1 MVTAVVAACALL
13 AAGVLALALRLA
25 HVRAN
30 RQAEDILRKVDAHL
44 SAISASVAQ
53 AIDRLV
59 DARGDRPAALLTLDF
74 DALVDTLVEEAAER
88 TGADA
93 AVLRMEGPG
102 GRPIVAALGHAAGA
116 EPLERALATPDAQPF
131 RAATIEW
138 TYASVEGADTR
149 PFRSALVTPL
159 DAGTVPGALAVY
171 STSPAAFHAEHA
183 AVLRTLVE
191 DASVALENARRF
203 AEVEARLH
211 VDLATGVPD
220 RRGYE
225 LELERQVA
233 RARRTG
239 RPLSVVLV
247 GLENGPG
254 SAGLGEM
261 ARLLMRV
268 TRGTDISCR
277 RGERE
282 LAVLLPETQEAG
294 ATRLTARLRDEA
306 RRALRGKSQTTFA
319 VGHAEW
325 RPHESVDSLDARAE
339 AALAR
344 PLAAV
349 NGPRGQGRLRTTAR
363 PAEPAADAPPAAPAS
378 RASDRDAP
386 VATELRRDALD
397 ALAQRMA
404 GARRLGRSLALVA
417 LDVDALDHVAEH
429 LGRDVADALLADI
442 AQRLDRAVGDG
453 SVHRLGS
460 AVFALLLADSSL
472 DDAETLVGTLQAS
485 FEPPD
490 GAERVTLTA
499 GVTELGDGEDAEGV
513 LGRAEHA
520 LRQARQVGPGTVV
533 VAHTGARTHRRA

>member
-1 MVTAVVAACALL
+1 MLTAVVAACALL
-13 AAGVLALALRLA
+13 VAGVLAFALRLA

-30 RQAEDILRKVDAHL
+30 RQAEAILRNVDGHL
-44 SAISASVAQ
+44 SAISTSVAK

-59 DARGDRPAALLTLDF
+59 DAQRDRPAALLTLDF
-74 DALVDTLVEEAAER
+74 DALVDGLVAEAAAR

-93 AVLRMEGPG
+93 VVLRVEGPG
-102 GRPIVAALGHAAGA
+102 GRPIVAALGDDAGA
-116 EPLERALATPDAQPF
+116 EPFGQALAPPDARPF

-138 TYASVEGADTR
+138 AYTSVEEPDTR
-149 PFRSALVTPL
+149 LFRSALVTPL
-159 DAGTVPGALAVY
+159 GAGAVPGALAVF

-183 AVLRTLVE
+183 AVVRTLVE

-225 LELERQVA
+225 LELEREVA
-233 RARRTG
+233 RAQRTG

-247 GLENGPG
+247 GLEKPG
-254 SAGLGEM
+254 SARLGEM
-261 ARLLMRV
+261 ARLLTRV

-282 LAVLLPETQEAG
+282 LAVLLPETHEAG

-319 VGHAEW
+319 VGYTEW
-325 RPHESVDSLDARAE
+325 RPNESVDSLDARAE

-344 PLAAV
+344 PLVAV
-349 NGPRGQGRLRTTAR
+349 NGIRGQSRPRATASAPQASQDEART
-363 PAEPAADAPPAAPAS
+363 APAR
-378 RASDRDAP
+378 RASDRAAP
-386 VATELRRDALD
+386 VATELRSDALD
-397 ALAQRMA
+397 ALAQRIVD
-404 GARRLGRSLALVA
+404 ARNLGRSLALVA
-417 LDVDALDHVAEH
+417 LEVEALDDVAEH

-442 AQRLDRAVGDG
+442 ARRLDHAVGDG
-453 SVHRLGS
+453 SIHRLGQ
-460 AVFALLLADSSL
+460 AEFALLLADSTL
-472 DDAETLVGTLQAS
+472 DHAETLLGTLQSS

-499 GVTELGDGEDAEGV
+499 GVTELADGDDAEGV

-520 LRQARQVGPGTVV
+520 LRQARQVGAGTVV
-533 VAHTGARTHRRA
+533 VAHTGSQTPRGA

>member
-1 MVTAVVAACALL
+1 MVTVVVAACALL
-13 AAGVLALALRLA
+13 VAGVLALALRLA

-30 RQAEDILRKVDAHL
+30 RQAEAILRNVDGHL
-44 SAISASVAQ
+44 SAISMSVAQ

-74 DALVDTLVEEAAER
+74 DALVDALVAEAAAR

-93 AVLRMEGPG
+93 VVLRVEGPG
-102 GRPIVAALGHAAGA
+102 GRPIVAALGHEGDA
-116 EPLERALATPDAQPF
+116 EPLEQALAPPDARPF

-138 TYASVEGADTR
+138 AYASVEEPGAR
-149 PFRSALVTPL
+149 LFRSALVTPL
-159 DAGTVPGALAVY
+159 GAGTVPGALAVF
-171 STSPAAFHAEHA
+171 STAPAAFHAGQA

-225 LELERQVA
+225 LELEREVA
-233 RARRTG
+233 RAQRTG

-261 ARLLMRV
+261 ARLLTRV

-282 LAVLLPETQEAG
+282 LAVLLPETHEAG

-306 RRALRGKSQTTFA
+306 RRGLRGQSQTTFA
-319 VGHAEW
+319 VGYAEW
-325 RPHESVDSLDARAE
+325 RPNESVDALDARAE
-339 AALAR
+339 AALTR
-344 PLAAV
+344 PAV
-349 NGPRGQGRLRTTAR
+349 NGTREPGRLRTTAS
-363 PAEPAADAPPAAPAS
+363 PSEPAAGTTPAPPAR
-378 RASDRDAP
+378 RASDCDAP
-386 VATELRRDALD
+386 VGNELRRDALD
-397 ALAQRMA
+397 ALAQTMA
-404 GARRLGRSLALVA
+404 GTQRPGRSLALVTLDVEA
-417 LDVDALDHVAEH
+417 LDDVAEL

-442 AQRLDRAVGDG
+442 ARRLDHAVSDG
-453 SVHRLGS
+453 SVHRLGP
-460 AVFALLLADSSL
+460 AAFALVLADSTL
-472 DDAETLVGTLQAS
+472 DDAEALLGTLQAS

-499 GVTELGDGEDAEGV
+499 GVTQLADGDDAERA

-533 VAHTGARTHRRA
+533 VAHPGSPTPRRA